1 MINPYQPTMGIR
13 INLTV
18 SLIGPDGVIFHGTIV
33 ILFDPSNV
41 RMTMN
46 DAHVRIT
53 KCYVSIAYIFNGH
66 ISRYIYIYIHIYIYI
81 SISLCMPYE
90 PSRKQAT
97 QWTTPACDLAM
108 QVMTQLALQR
118 GNAVAGSN

>member
-1 MINPYQPTMGIR
+1 MALLFDFWQMINPYQPTMGIR

-66 ISRYIYIYIHIYIYI
+66 ISRYIYIYTYIYIYLYIYI
-81 SISLCMPYE
+81 SMY
-90 PSRKQAT
+90 
-97 QWTTPACDLAM
+97 
-108 QVMTQLALQR
+108 AL
-118 GNAVAGSN
+118 